1 MKNVTKLLV
10 IVAAVITVVG
20 IIGRLTMQ
28 PIVGIESRA
37 MIGFAALLLLF
48 AIALQGME

>member
-1 MKNVTKLLV
+1 MKNINKLLIV
-10 IVAAVITVVG
+10 VAAVVTVVG
-20 IIGRLTMQ
+20 IIGRLTFT
-28 PIVGIESRA
+28 PIAGLESRA